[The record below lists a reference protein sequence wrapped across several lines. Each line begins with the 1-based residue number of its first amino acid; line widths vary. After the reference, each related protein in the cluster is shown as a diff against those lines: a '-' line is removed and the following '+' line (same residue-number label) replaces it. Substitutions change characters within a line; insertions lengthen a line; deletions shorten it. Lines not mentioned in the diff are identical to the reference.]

1 MYPCIWNNDPGIR
14 SVFQGRH
21 GSDGTDPSGV
31 RGIIF
36 NTKEDAMRCFTEAL
50 DSMREDEDA

>member
-1 MYPCIWNNDPGIR
+1 MYPCIWNNDPR

-50 DSMREDEDA
+50 DSMREDENA